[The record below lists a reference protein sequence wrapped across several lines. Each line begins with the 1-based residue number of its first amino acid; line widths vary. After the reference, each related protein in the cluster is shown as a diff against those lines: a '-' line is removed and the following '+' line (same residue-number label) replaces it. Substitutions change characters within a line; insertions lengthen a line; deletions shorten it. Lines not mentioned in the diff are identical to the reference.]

1 MNKSDLNSKKKNAM
15 NKANK
20 ASHLKSIQSQQDDY
34 VAEMK
39 KTHKKYVPLIA
50 TKNFMISIRDSGYKS
65 TGTAINELIDNSI
78 EAKASEVM
86 IFNTYD
92 NGDIGDI
99 FVIDNGS
106 GMSGDMMKHAV
117 AWAGT
122 HRHLSD
128 DFWGKYGFG
137 LPSAG
142 MFLTEEYELF
152 SKRKDSSNWSSINIS
167 LANIQAENYDSSDGI
182 VTVPEP
188 KSTKLPK
195 AVIDY
200 LSKQGVELSNGTV
213 VQLKSPKKY
222 LTGITWGYNTT
233 SSLEGSLL
241 RSIGVTY
248 RKHQLLNTTIRVN
261 NNIVEPIDP
270 LFLDPDSK
278 YYDQRGSK
286 EKETEKELDGISI
299 NELKKTE
306 KGREKLFEQG
316 IIAKAFD
323 SCSLKLKSSKGEW
336 GTLRFRFS
344 LMHPNFAKAWQ
355 GDKLSRQASGKNPR
369 YKLMKENN
377 SYMIITR
384 AGRQIDIVD
393 SKYDQAGL
401 EPDLGIDTKNY
412 SRYWAVE
419 LDFDPVLDSYFGI
432 TVNKQQVTLSNV
444 IWEALAKSGKTGQAN
459 GSVNIPAFIKQL
471 DKYVN
476 DCFKSEKAARDLEAQ
491 KREGSKAQ
499 EAAAKFGNLNS
510 ARVNEHSKE
519 EAIESLKQEATQK
532 AAKEKKSFEEA
543 EAELIEEYTNQKYVV
558 EYENSP
564 MGPICRCE
572 LKSPEQV
579 RVIYNKAHP
588 FIKKFYLSSEF
599 NEVVRDAV
607 DAYFFAWSESFLMA
621 NDARQLA
628 MQQNNID
635 ISQRTLETLTYIADG
650 YNLEGQEEYD
660 KSEKEN

>member
-1 MNKSDLNSKKKNAM
+1 MNKSELNSKKKTAM
-15 NKANK
+15 KKANN
-20 ASHLKSIQSQQDDY
+20 ASHLKSIHTQQDDY

-50 TKNFMISIRDSGYKS
+50 TKNFMVSIRDSGYKS

-86 IFNTYD
+86 IFNTYE
-92 NGDIGDI
+92 NNDIGDI

-106 GMSGDMMKHAV
+106 GMSPDMMKHAV

-137 LPSAG
+137 LPSAA
-142 MFLTEEYELF
+142 MFLTEEYEVY
-152 SKRKDSSNWSSINIS
+152 SKRKDSTNWSSLNIS

-188 KSTKLPK
+188 KSAKLPK
-195 AVIDY
+195 VVVDY
-200 LSKQGVELSNGTV
+200 LSKHKIELSNGTI

-222 LTGITWGYNTT
+222 ITGITYGYGRT

-248 RKHQLLNTTIRVN
+248 RRHQLLNTTIRVN

-278 YYDQRGSK
+278 YYDKRGTK
-286 EKETEKELDGISI
+286 EKETEKEIDGISI

-306 KGREKLFEQG
+306 KGREKLFEKG
-316 IIAKAFD
+316 ILAKGFD
-323 SCSLKLKSSKGEW
+323 TCTLKLKTPKGEW
-336 GTLRFRFS
+336 GALRFRFS
-344 LMHPNFAKAWQ
+344 LMHPNFGKAWQ
-355 GDKLSRQASGKNPR
+355 GDKIGPNQNGKNPR

-377 SYMIITR
+377 SYLIITR
-384 AGRQIDIVD
+384 AGRQIDIVEA
-393 SKYDQAGL
+393 KYGEAGL
-401 EPDLGIDTKNY
+401 ESRLGIESKIYTRN
-412 SRYWAVE
+412 WAVE
-419 LDFDPVLDSYFGI
+419 LDFDPILDSYFGI

-444 IWEALAKSGKTGQAN
+444 IWEALAASGKKGQAN
-459 GSVNIPAFIKQL
+459 NNVNIPAFIKQL
-471 DKYVN
+471 NKKVN
-476 DCFKSEKAARDLEAQ
+476 SFFADEKAAKEIEKL

-499 EAAAKFGNLNS
+499 EAATKFGVLNS
-510 ARVNEHSKE
+510 SRVNEHSKE
-519 EAIESLKQEATQK
+519 EAIESLKEEAIQK
-532 AAKEKKSFEEA
+532 AKQDNTSFEEA
-543 EAELIEEYTNQKYVV
+543 EAELIEEYSTQKYVV
-558 EYENSP
+558 EYENNP

-572 LKSPEQV
+572 LKSPQQV
-579 RVIYNKAHP
+579 KVLYNKWHP

-599 NEVVRDAV
+599 NEVVRDAI

-621 NDARQLA
+621 SDNRQMS
-628 MQQNNID
+628 MQANIID
-635 ISQRTLETLTYIADG
+635 VSRNTLETLTYIADG
-650 YNLEGQEEYD
+650 HNLEGQEEYD